1 MAGYIGSKAA
11 VVSSGVERKKTYSI
25 TGSTTSLTGLNYTVG
40 KVHVYQN
47 GVRLLDGTD
56 YTATNGTSITL
67 TVAAQSGDNVV
78 VVSQASFQL
87 SEHYTSAEADAEF
100 VTKTGD
106 TMSGNL
112 SLGDNDKAIF
122 GAGSD
127 ASLHSDGTSGYA
139 RGFVLQNTSGNK
151 DVLTFVDGGATSLY
165 HNNSAKLAT
174 TSTGIDVTGTALN
187 LDGGGS
193 NPLLTLKNSAT
204 YYSTVSHDTFNVQ
217 NNGLKLS
224 TQGTERMRI
233 DSSGNVGIGTSS
245 ISSSDKLSVV
255 GGKIR
260 ASQSITQSG
269 NSLDNATYS
278 GITINNSND
287 ANGDL
292 AGIAMY
298 PTSQYTAAAGLF
310 GVRES
315 QTAAGLSFWTGS
327 NTGAERMRLD
337 SSGKVMIGT
346 TTEGQGQ
353 ADNLTIS
360 DSGHM
365 GMTLRSTDS
374 HECSIFFSDATSGA
388 GEYAGAVQYS
398 HSDNA
403 LIFSSNSVAR
413 MRINSSGDLLV
424 AQTSTGDPGGA
435 NIVGAGI
442 GTVGYISTSRNNAP
456 AAYFNRKSTDGDLAV
471 FRKNGSTVGTIGVVN
486 GDHLVIAATYSTGTG
501 LKFSN
506 NLVKP
511 VFDSGSDKDNAADFG
526 SASARWDDLYATNGS
541 IQTSDFNEKQDIA
554 SLTATEMLVGKRISA
569 LFKTF
574 RWKDSVAEKG
584 DNARTHTGVIAQD
597 VQAAFTA
604 EGLDAGDYALFIS
617 STWFV
622 DAEGNEVEESTEGAT
637 SKTRLGIRYPELLSF
652 VAAYNEQRFA
662 SIEARLT
669 ALEA

>member
-87 SEHYTSAEADAEF
+87 SESYTSTEADAEF

-106 TMSGNL
+106 TMTGNL